1 MTGALQS
8 EWSELSIAQQG
19 EVLGLRLREARIS
32 RGLSVR
38 AFAKEI
44 GVSASFVSQVE
55 NAKAR
60 PSVATLYSI
69 CSTLGISLDTLFS
82 SENLEGVTTSAA
94 ESTPAAA
101 VARIKR
107 SPSNSTGHDDEEPRL
122 EFLDLSPTV
131 THPKARRTLQL
142 NSGVLW
148 EQMAAVENHNI
159 DFLLVRYE
167 PGSSSTPDG
176 HLMRHNGIEFGYLL
190 KGELQIDLAFK
201 THDLQAGDSIAF
213 ESSTP
218 HRLINKGTEVAEAV
232 WLVVGRSG
240 DTRQS

>member
-1 MTGALQS
+1 MTEAIQA
-8 EWSELSIAQQG
+8 EWSDLSTAQQG
-19 EVLGLRLREARIS
+19 EVLGLRLREARVA

-82 SENLEGVTTSAA
+82 ADNFDDADASSEGSQSPQNSKPSL
-94 ESTPAAA
+94 PAAKTS
-101 VARIKR
+101 V
-107 SPSNSTGHDDEEPRL
+107 DDEPEELRL
-122 EFLDLSPTV
+122 EFLDLSPTL
-131 THPKARRTLQL
+131 THPQARRVLQL
-142 NSGVLW
+142 NSGVFW
-148 EQMAAVENHNI
+148 EQMATVENHNI

-167 PGSSSTPDG
+167 PGSSSTPDTQ
-176 HLMRHNGIEFGYLL
+176 LMRHNGIEFGYLL
-190 KGELQIDLAFK
+190 KGELQIELAFR
-201 THDLQAGDSIAF
+201 THVLQAGDSIAF
-213 ESSTP
+213 ESTTP
-218 HRLINKGTEVAEAV
+218 HRLINTGSDVAEAV

-240 DTRQS
+240 DTRRS

>member
-1 MTGALQS
+1 MTDTSQS
-8 EWSELSIAQQG
+8 EWADLSIAQQG
-19 EVLGLRLREARIS
+19 EVLGLRLREARIA

-82 SENLEGVTTSAA
+82 TENLEDVGTSRDDLPH
-94 ESTPAAA
+94 EDSSRTRPTLPTPAGADDGEP
-101 VARIKR
+101 
-107 SPSNSTGHDDEEPRL
+107 SP
-122 EFLDLSPTV
+122 EFLDLSPTL

-142 NSGVLW
+142 NSGILW
-148 EQMAAVENHNI
+148 EQMATVENHNI

-176 HLMRHNGIEFGYLL
+176 HLMQHNGIEFGYLL
-190 KGELQIDLAFK
+190 KGELQIELAFK
-201 THDLQAGDSIAF
+201 THNLQAGDSIAF
-213 ESSTP
+213 ESTTP
-218 HRLINKGTEVAEAV
+218 HRLINKASEVAEAV